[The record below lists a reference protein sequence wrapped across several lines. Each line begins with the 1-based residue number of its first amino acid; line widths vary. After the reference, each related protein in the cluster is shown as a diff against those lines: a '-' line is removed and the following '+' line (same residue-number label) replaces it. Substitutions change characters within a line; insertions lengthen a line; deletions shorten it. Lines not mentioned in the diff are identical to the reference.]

1 MNGVSVNSMLGAAL
15 QKGSIPS
22 RDLGSGITPSRPCG
36 PMQTLPTELLLF
48 NDGYIPHIL
57 SILPVK
63 L

>member
-1 MNGVSVNSMLGAAL
+1 MNGVPVNSMLGVAL
-15 QKGSIPS
+15 QKSSIPS
-22 RDLGSGITPSRPCG
+22 RWGCG